1 MRRINSDGKNSAE
14 NRGGVLKI
22 TAVAA
27 PIAAST
33 VVDRRLVRELRNA
46 FYLIQSDRNT
56 FEKTMRTIMITGRI
70 NQLAGRIPVNSLKT
84 LLFFFLL
91 AQFTP
96 TAVCG
101 SDTTGS
107 GFQKE
112 HQEVPEVFRQE
123 QTGGCTDN
131 NPFPEHKVGEVVKQP
146 VEIHRN
152 TLDKNSFWFG
162 VFCGFVAVS
171 AIINILPEK
180 K

>member
-1 MRRINSDGKNSAE
+1 
-14 NRGGVLKI
+14 
-22 TAVAA
+22 
-27 PIAAST
+27 
-33 VVDRRLVRELRNA
+33 
-46 FYLIQSDRNT
+46 
-56 FEKTMRTIMITGRI
+56 MITGRI
-70 NQLAGRIPVNSLKT
+70 NQLAGWIPVNSLKA
-84 LLFFFLL
+84 LLFLFLL

-96 TAVCG
+96 TVVYG
-101 SDTTGS
+101 SDMAAS

-123 QTGGCTDN
+123 QAGGCTDN

-146 VEIHRN
+146 IEIHRN

-162 VFCGFVAVS
+162 MFCGFFIVS

>member
-1 MRRINSDGKNSAE
+1 MVTSRINK
-14 NRGGVLKI
+14 
-22 TAVAA
+22 
-27 PIAAST
+27 
-33 VVDRRLVRELRNA
+33 
-46 FYLIQSDRNT
+46 
-56 FEKTMRTIMITGRI
+56 
-70 NQLAGRIPVNSLKT
+70 LAGRIPVNSLKALL
-84 LLFFFLL
+84 LLFLIT
-91 AQFTP
+91 QFTP
-96 TAVCG
+96 TVVYG
-101 SDTTGS
+101 SNTAAS

-146 VEIHRN
+146 IEIHRN

-162 VFCGFVAVS
+162 VFCGFVAIS